1 MKKFWICFLLLFSLS
16 CGNEDILEDVLDE
29 EITDNDDDI
38 NKDDDEDT
46 SRSAEEDQKIV
57 EDGIQT
63 LLSCIEELESG
74 ELSNLLIKLY
84 DNADADYNNSTIGD
98 YHETMV
104 EAIENIPNY
113 QPLLNSIY
121 PEERLNASNYYGIYT
136 YNKLSNS
143 WSTSTSNSEIRL
155 IFPMYT
161 NSTSNDTYIT
171 LSNMTE
177 EYMSIEDPIYFPT
190 KLLIE
195 MFHMDEKMF
204 GIDVSNVDYKMSGEI
219 PVPEDVD
226 VSIYTN
232 PFTHDIS
239 IDKIYDDE
247 FSLDY
252 SLSNGSG
259 CITEISGVVKL
270 LSTDY
275 ENLEDND
282 IDQILLNIN
291 TNGMKFDVDIDAER
305 LFAIDD
311 PSTTQFN
318 YFIDVEVYSGNTLL
332 GELELQEDE
341 NEEYY
346 VNMIFVDGTVVN
358 TEYFKGIG
366 IQADDFIET
375 IEGIIARYTDRLDD

>member
-1 MKKFWICFLLLFSLS
+1 
-16 CGNEDILEDVLDE
+16 
-29 EITDNDDDI
+29 
-38 NKDDDEDT
+38 
-46 SRSAEEDQKIV
+46 
-57 EDGIQT
+57 
-63 LLSCIEELESG
+63 
-74 ELSNLLIKLY
+74 
-84 DNADADYNNSTIGD
+84 
-98 YHETMV
+98 
-104 EAIENIPNY
+104 
-113 QPLLNSIY
+113 
-121 PEERLNASNYYGIYT
+121 
-136 YNKLSNS
+136 
-143 WSTSTSNSEIRL
+143 
-155 IFPMYT
+155 
-161 NSTSNDTYIT
+161 
-171 LSNMTE
+171 MTE
-177 EYMSIEDPIYFPT
+177 EYMNIEDPIYFPT

-204 GIDVSNVDYKMSGEI
+204 GVDVSNVDYKMSGEI

-305 LFAIDD
+305 LFA
-311 PSTTQFN
+311 
-318 YFIDVEVYSGNTLL
+318 
-332 GELELQEDE
+332 
-341 NEEYY
+341 
-346 VNMIFVDGTVVN
+346 
-358 TEYFKGIG
+358 
-366 IQADDFIET
+366 
-375 IEGIIARYTDRLDD
+375 LDDKYYST

>member
-1 MKKFWICFLLLFSLS
+1 MKKFWIYFLLLFSLS
-16 CGNEDILEDVLDE
+16 CETEDILEEELNE
-29 EITDNDDDI
+29 EITDTDNT
-38 NKDDDEDT
+38 NEEEDEDT
-46 SRSAEEDQKIV
+46 SNSTRSAEEDQKFV
-57 EDGIQT
+57 EDGIKS

-84 DNADADYNNSTIGD
+84 DNADADYSD
-98 YHETMV
+98 QHETMV

-113 QPLLNSIY
+113 QPLLNSTY

-136 YNKLSNS
+136 YNKLYNS
-143 WSTSTSNSEIRL
+143 WSTSPSDSEIRL

-177 EYMSIEDPIYFPT
+177 EYMNIEDPIYFPT

-226 VSIYTN
+226 ISIYTN
-232 PFTHDIS
+232 PFTHDLS

-247 FSLDY
+247 FSLNY

-305 LFAIDD
+305 LFALDD
-311 PSTTQFN
+311 PSTTQLN

-346 VNMIFVDGTVVN
+346 VNMVFVDGTVVN
-358 TEYFKGIG
+358 TEYFDGIG

>member
-1 MKKFWICFLLLFSLS
+1 MKKFWIYFLLLFSLS
-16 CGNEDILEDVLDE
+16 CENEDILEDVLDE
-29 EITDNDDDI
+29 EITDTDNT
-38 NKDDDEDT
+38 NEEDDEDT
-46 SRSAEEDQKIV
+46 SNSTRSAEEDQKIV
-57 EDGIQT
+57 EDGIKT

-84 DNADADYNNSTIGD
+84 DNADADYSD

-113 QPLLNSIY
+113 QPLLNSTY

-136 YNKLSNS
+136 YNKLYKS
-143 WSTSTSNSEIRL
+143 WSTSPSDSEIKL

-177 EYMSIEDPIYFPT
+177 EYMNIEDPIYFPT

-204 GIDVSNVDYKMSGEI
+204 GVDVSNVDYKMSGEI

-305 LFAIDD
+305 LFALDD
-311 PSTTQFN
+311 PSTTQLN

-346 VNMIFVDGTVVN
+346 VNMVFVDGTVVN
-358 TEYFKGIG
+358 TEYFDGIG

>member
-1 MKKFWICFLLLFSLS
+1 LS

>member
-1 MKKFWICFLLLFSLS
+1 MKKFWIYFLLLFSLS
-16 CGNEDILEDVLDE
+16 CENEDILEDVLDE
-29 EITDNDDDI
+29 EITDTDNT
-38 NKDDDEDT
+38 NEEDDEDT
-46 SRSAEEDQKIV
+46 SNSTRSAEEDQKIV
-57 EDGIQT
+57 EDGIKT

-84 DNADADYNNSTIGD
+84 DNADADYSD

-113 QPLLNSIY
+113 QPLLNSTY

-136 YNKLSNS
+136 YNKLYNS
-143 WSTSTSNSEIRL
+143 WSTSPSDSEIKL

-177 EYMSIEDPIYFPT
+177 EYMNIEDPIYFPT

-204 GIDVSNVDYKMSGEI
+204 GVDVSNVDYKMSGEI

-305 LFAIDD
+305 LFALDD
-311 PSTTQFN
+311 PSTTQLN

-346 VNMIFVDGTVVN
+346 VNMVFVDGTVVN
-358 TEYFKGIG
+358 TEYFDGIG

>member
-1 MKKFWICFLLLFSLS
+1 MKKFWIYFLILFSFS
-16 CGNEDILEDVLDE
+16 CENEDILEYVLDE
-29 EITDNDDDI
+29 EITDTDNT
-38 NKDDDEDT
+38 NEEDDEDT
-46 SRSAEEDQKIV
+46 SNSTRSAEEDQKIV
-57 EDGIQT
+57 EDGIKT

-84 DNADADYNNSTIGD
+84 DNADADYED

-113 QPLLNSIY
+113 QPLLNSTY

-136 YNKLSNS
+136 YNKLYNS
-143 WSTSTSNSEIRL
+143 WSTSPSDSEIKL

-177 EYMSIEDPIYFPT
+177 EYMNIEDPIYFPT

-204 GIDVSNVDYKMSGEI
+204 GVDVSNVDYKMSGEI

-305 LFAIDD
+305 LFALDD
-311 PSTTQFN
+311 PSTTQLN

-346 VNMIFVDGTVVN
+346 VNMVFVDGTVVN
-358 TEYFKGIG
+358 TEYFDGIG